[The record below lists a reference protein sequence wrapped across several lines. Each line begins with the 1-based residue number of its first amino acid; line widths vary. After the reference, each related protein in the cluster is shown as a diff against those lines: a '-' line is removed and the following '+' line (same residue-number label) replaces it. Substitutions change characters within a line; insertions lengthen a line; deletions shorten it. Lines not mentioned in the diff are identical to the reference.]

1 MWFSLYYFFG
11 ISRSAPLVNLELPL
25 SFSVFR
31 ENLSREKIA
40 LKHTND
46 EAAHDDDSLARVT
59 GFAEFD
65 PRKTSQQSLPPQTGQ
80 GDGRRISA
88 RSRRPADPA
97 DSRQGLLGVQPG
109 LTLPA
114 AKVRPPGP
122 RPRPHSHL
130 ANQLLP
136 KGGAT
141 PVGLLPR
148 NVHARSPCPS
158 PPPPPPPLPLTQSQA
173 RTRKPSDPAAGLHR
187 KYREVVGNG
196 VRRPCTHAR
205 ARTPWVYRISIY
217 ILLSVLRAANFT
229 VGIIAN
235 G

>member
-97 DSRQGLLGVQPG
+97 DSRQGLLGVQPASPSPRRRSDHPVLSPRHTHIW
-109 LTLPA
+109 LTSFCRKA
-114 AKVRPPGP
+114 ALRQSVSCPETSMPVARA
-122 RPRPHSHL
+122 PRPH
-130 ANQLLP
+130 
-136 KGGAT
+136 
-141 PVGLLPR
+141 R
-148 NVHARSPCPS
+148 
-158 PPPPPPPLPLTQSQA
+158 
-173 RTRKPSDPAAGLHR
+173 HR
-187 KYREVVGNG
+187 
-196 VRRPCTHAR
+196 RRC
-205 ARTPWVYRISIY
+205 
-217 ILLSVLRAANFT
+217 L
-229 VGIIAN
+229 
-235 G
+235 